1 MIESQ
6 QHCSFFISLIW
17 LSAYSQV
24 ANRPGGRL
32 LIFGKFSDPPDFGQ
46 YSSCLS
52 IFEKSVVKLHSG
64 CLNQHCT
71 QKGYIYGWKCKS
83 KDKKN
88 LYLLQLISFES
99 FISVQL

>member
-24 ANRPGGRL
+24 ANRPGGSL
-32 LIFGKFSDPPDFGQ
+32 LIFGQFWDPPDFGQ

-52 IFEKSVVKLHSG
+52 IFEKSVVKLLSG
-64 CLNQHCT
+64 CLNQNCT
-71 QKGYIYGWKCKS
+71 QKEKVYI
-83 KDKKN
+83 
-88 LYLLQLISFES
+88 
-99 FISVQL
+99 